1 MDEKEILEE
10 AKKVREIF
18 YKFKGHE
25 SSVDTI
31 LDHAY
36 NGLKLLNTFSSQ
48 EKKVEFLDGINDLT
62 ILKGFL
68 HGADRAVRGK
78 EKIFLNHKIHEIL
91 KAPN

>member
-10 AKKVREIF
+10 AKKAREIF
-18 YKFKGHE
+18 YKLKGFE

-31 LDHAY
+31 LDVGY
-36 NGLKLLNTFSSQ
+36 NGLKNLNTFSSQ
-48 EKKVEFLDGINDLT
+48 EKKAEFLEKLNDLT

-68 HGADRAVRGK
+68 HGAHRAVLGK
-78 EKIFLNHKIHEIL
+78 EKIFLNHKIHQIL